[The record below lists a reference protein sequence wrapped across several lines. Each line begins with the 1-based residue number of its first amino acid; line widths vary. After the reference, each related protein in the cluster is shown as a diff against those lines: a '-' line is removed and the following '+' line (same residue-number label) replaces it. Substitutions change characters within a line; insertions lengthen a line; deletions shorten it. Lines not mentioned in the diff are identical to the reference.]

1 MSEIKRLIP
10 RLKSMVFRMK
20 FQEIVQDLKP
30 VWVMHCTI
38 IRIYTFTL
46 SVC

>member
-1 MSEIKRLIP
+1 MSEIKRLVP

-30 VWVMHCTI
+30 VC
-38 IRIYTFTL
+38 
-46 SVC
+46 